1 MQVRRG
7 VSGGGGGSLG
17 ESKEIERVNSAV
29 GGVEGAKVRE
39 REGSRGRKSKSSER
53 ERERERKKKST
64 KRGRKRTRRTRHKRG
79 RS

>member
-53 ERERERKKKST
+53 ERERKKKST